1 MPEARGTYTVAYQGA
16 VLESSRNFGWCG
28 PDMVGSEEQL
38 RVATEG
44 N

>member
-1 MPEARGTYTVAYQGA
+1 MPGARGTYTVANQGD
-16 VLESSRNFGWCG
+16 VQESSRNFGWHG

-38 RVATEG
+38 IVATEG